1 MDFLDFED
9 NRVAEILEQVENGTL
24 TAEEGV
30 IELLDEEDLLQEL
43 RANADLVAFFQDHPE
58 AVVACA
64 LVRDGEGQSGD
75 TETLEPDKPTRR
87 DRRGGVAAE
96 VLTGDDGACSSVA
109 KACAACAV
117 AFARSSTWRRSG
129 ESGCQRPEHPEVNHK
144 VKKKLVNGLEDAL
157 KTHSYSGSPKPG
169 TAKNWY
175 SHTSYN
181 QHWHSQ
187 T

>member
-75 TETLEPDKPTRR
+75 TETLEPDKPTWR

-96 VLTGDDGACSSVA
+96 VLTGEDGACSSVA
-109 KACAACAV
+109 KACAACDGCWDRLA
-117 AFARSSTWRRSG
+117 AF
-129 ESGCQRPEHPEVNHK
+129 
-144 VKKKLVNGLEDAL
+144 LDA
-157 KTHSYSGSPKPG
+157 HS
-169 TAKNWY
+169 
-175 SHTSYN
+175 
-181 QHWHSQ
+181 
-187 T
+187 

>member
-1 MDFLDFED
+1 MARKLCQILPILRDFVESMVPRLPQAALVDRAPSSASPPMDFLDFED
-9 NRVAEILEQVENGTL
+9 NRVAEILEQVENSTL

-58 AVVACA
+58 PVVACA

-96 VLTGDDGACSSVA
+96 VLT
-109 KACAACAV
+109 
-117 AFARSSTWRRSG
+117 
-129 ESGCQRPEHPEVNHK
+129 
-144 VKKKLVNGLEDAL
+144 
-157 KTHSYSGSPKPG
+157 
-169 TAKNWY
+169 
-175 SHTSYN
+175 
-181 QHWHSQ
+181 
-187 T
+187 